1 MENDQDVLAV
11 RYENGAVRVVEA
23 PPPRGPGVRVRISA
37 CGICGSDLA
46 MLSGGFPVQGIPGHE
61 IAGALADGTPVA
73 IEPVAPCDTCEYC
86 RSGDYQVCRA
96 GIEIIYGVGRDGGMA
111 EEILVPERCLV
122 ALPRG
127 LDPRHAALV
136 EPLAVA
142 VHGLRRAGIRG
153 GERVAIVGGGAIG
166 LCAVAAAAAAGCR
179 VSLAA
184 RHDRQREAGARLGAQ
199 PLAPGEAD
207 VAIDCAGTTD
217 SLAQC
222 AETLRP
228 NGVLLLLAAA
238 WGPLALPG
246 FTFVAKE
253 LALTVASMY
262 GRSAQ
267 GRDVDAA
274 AALLAATPAI
284 GALLITHRFPL
295 EAAAEAF
302 RTARDRKAGAIKVVL
317 EPGAR

>member
-1 MENDQDVLAV
+1 MRAV
-11 RYENGAVRVVEA
+11 RYESGAVRLIDAEA
-23 PPPRGPGVRVRISA
+23 PRGEGVHVRVTS

-46 MLSGGFPVQGIPGHE
+46 MLDAGFPLAGIPGHE
-61 IAGALADGTPVA
+61 IAGTLADGTPVA
-73 IEPVAPCDTCEYC
+73 IEPVAPCGVCEFC

-96 GIEIIYGVGRDGGMA
+96 GVEIIYGVGRDGGMA
-111 EEILVPERCLV
+111 SEILVPERCLV

-127 LDPRHAALV
+127 LDPRHASLV

-153 GERVAIVGGGAIG
+153 GERVAVIGGGAIG
-166 LCAVAAAAAAGCR
+166 LCAVAAAIAAGCQ
-179 VSLAA
+179 VFLAA
-184 RHDRQREAGARLGAQ
+184 RHERQREAGARLGAK
-199 PLAPGEAD
+199 PLASGE
-207 VAIDCAGTTD
+207 VEIAIDCAGTGD

-222 AETLRP
+222 AEVLRP
-228 NGVLLLLAAA
+228 NGRLLLLAAA

-274 AALLAATPAI
+274 ASLLAARPEL
-284 GALLITHRFPL
+284 GELLITHRFPL

-302 RTARDRKAGAIKVVL
+302 RTARDRAAGAIKVVL
-317 EPGAR
+317 EPA

>member
-1 MENDQDVLAV
+1 MRAV
-11 RYENGAVRVVEA
+11 RWQSGAVCVVEA
-23 PPPRGPGVRVRISA
+23 DPPRGPGVRVRVSA

-46 MLSGGFPVQGIPGHE
+46 MLDGGFPIAGIPGHE
-61 IAGALADGTPVA
+61 IAGTLADGSAVA
-73 IEPVAPCDTCEYC
+73 IEPVAPCGACEFC
-86 RSGDYQVCRA
+86 RTGDYQVCRA
-96 GIEIIYGVGRDGGMA
+96 GVEIIYGVGRDGGMA
-111 EEILVPERCLV
+111 EEIVVPERCLV

-142 VHGLRRAGIRG
+142 VHGLRRARIRG

-184 RHDRQREAGARLGAQ
+184 RHDRQREAGVRLGAKA
-199 PLAPGEAD
+199 LAQGEAD
-207 VAIDCAGTTD
+207 VAIDCAGTSE
-217 SLAQC
+217 SLARC
-222 AETLRP
+222 AESLRP
-228 NGVLLLLAAA
+228 NGTLLLLAAA
-238 WGPLALPG
+238 WGALALPG
-246 FTFVAKE
+246 FAFVAKE
-253 LALTVASMY
+253 LTLTVASMY

-274 AALLAATPAI
+274 AALLASRPAL
-284 GALLITHRFPL
+284 GELLITHRFPL

-302 RTARDRKAGAIKVVL
+302 RTARDRRSGAIKVVL
-317 EPGAR
+317 EPGA

>member
-1 MENDQDVLAV
+1 MRAV

-23 PPPRGPGVRVRISA
+23 AAPRGEGVRVRVRA

-46 MLSGGFPVQGIPGHE
+46 MLDGGFPINGIPGHE
-61 IAGALADGTPVA
+61 IAGELADGTAVA
-73 IEPVAPCDTCEYC
+73 IEPVAPCGACEFC

-96 GIEIIYGVGRDGGMA
+96 GVDAIYGVGRDGGMA
-111 EEILVPERCLV
+111 DEILVPARCLV

-127 LDPRHAALV
+127 LDARHAALV

-142 VHGLRRAGIRG
+142 VHGLRRAGLRG

-166 LCAVAAAAAAGCR
+166 LCALAAAVAAGCA
-179 VSLAA
+179 VSLHA
-184 RHDRQREAGARLGAQ
+184 RHDRQREVGARLGAG
-199 PLAPGEAD
+199 PPAPGEVD
-207 VAIDCAGTTD
+207 VAIDCAGTTE

-222 AETLRP
+222 AELLRP
-228 NGVLLLLAAA
+228 NGLLLLLAAA
-238 WGPLALPG
+238 WGPIALPG
-246 FTFVAKE
+246 FRFVAKE

-274 AALLAATPAI
+274 AALLAAKPAI
-284 GALLITHRFPL
+284 GELLITHRFPL
-295 EAAAEAF
+295 AAAAEAF

-317 EPGAR
+317 EPS

>member
-1 MENDQDVLAV
+1 MRAV
-11 RYENGAVRVVEA
+11 RYAGGKVCVVDA
-23 PPPRGPGVRVRISA
+23 DAPRGDGVRVRVSA

-46 MLSGGFPVQGIPGHE
+46 MLDGGFPIAGIPGHE
-61 IAGALADGTPVA
+61 IAGTLADGTAVA
-73 IEPVAPCDTCEYC
+73 IEPVVPCGACEYC
-86 RSGDYQVCRA
+86 RTGDYQVCRA
-96 GIEIIYGVGRDGGMA
+96 GTEVIYGVGRNGGMA
-111 EEILVPERCLV
+111 EEILVAERCLV

-142 VHGLRRAGIRG
+142 VHGLRRAGVRG

-166 LCAVAAAAAAGCR
+166 LCAVAAAIAAGCR
-179 VSLAA
+179 VFLAA
-184 RHDRQREAGARLGAQ
+184 RHDRQREVGARLGAQ
-199 PLAPGEAD
+199 QPAAGEAD
-207 VAIDCAGTTD
+207 VTIDCAGTTE

-222 AETLRP
+222 AELLRP
-228 NGVLLLLAAA
+228 NGLLLLLAAA

-274 AALLAATPAI
+274 AALLAAKPAL
-284 GALLITHRFPL
+284 GELLITHRFPL
-295 EAAAEAF
+295 EAAPEAF

-317 EPGAR
+317 EPGA

>member
-1 MENDQDVLAV
+1 MRAV
-11 RYENGAVRVVEA
+11 RYEAGSVRVVEA
-23 PPPRGPGVRVRISA
+23 DAPRGEGVRVRVTA

-46 MLSGGFPVQGIPGHE
+46 MLAGGFPIEGIPGHE
-61 IAGALADGTPVA
+61 IAGELADGTPVA
-73 IEPVAPCDTCEYC
+73 IEPVAPCGRCEFC
-86 RSGDYQVCRA
+86 RTGDYQVCRA

-111 EEILVPERCLV
+111 SEILVPERCLV

-166 LCAVAAAAAAGCR
+166 LCAVAAAVAAGCR

-184 RHDRQREAGARLGAQ
+184 RHDRQREAGARLGAS
-199 PLAPGEAD
+199 LILGVRAGADAD
-207 VAIDCAGTTD
+207 VAIDCAGTTE

-222 AETLRP
+222 AELLRP
-228 NGVLLLLAAA
+228 NGRLLLLAAA
-238 WGPLALPG
+238 WGPMALPG
-246 FTFVAKE
+246 FAFVAKE

-274 AALLAATPAI
+274 AALLAAQPAL
-284 GALLITHRFPL
+284 GELLITHRFPL

-302 RTARDRKAGAIKVVL
+302 ATARDRAAGAIKVVL
-317 EPGAR
+317 EP